1 MTQRR
6 DATMRRLFCGFS
18 LIACV
23 VAWAGTNEFM
33 GYGSGDDLQ
42 QALVAAKVDAIHNAG
57 GKAEIIAEAQKDKL
71 LADGG
76 KSENEAYLIS
86 YEITEKGE
94 SFDGTY
100 VRIKAIISK
109 TEDYKLKDD
118 LYKDNT
124 IRLTLRRNGSVY
136 FDKTFTKATFAQ
148 SIDKDFYNNAILDGI
163 RFLRVEP
170 GQGLIFSFAV
180 SYPDSD
186 MSVPFLMTISDAGAF
201 SFIKDE
207 NLDHEEGDSVF
218 YDEDGV

>member
-1 MTQRR
+1 MNKKIHTLLIISISQF
-6 DATMRRLFCGFS
+6 LIFS
-18 LIACV
+18 LSSC
-23 VAWAGTNEFM
+23 GN
-33 GYGSGDDLQ
+33 
-42 QALVAAKVDAIHNAG
+42 
-57 GKAEIIAEAQKDKL
+57 KDKEKDTWTAPEHEVVTRQMPDL
-71 LADGG
+71 ELTDSAKNGG
-76 KSENEAYLIS
+76 N
-86 YEITEKGE
+86 
-94 SFDGTY
+94 TY
-100 VRIKAIISK
+100 VYSILRTPSDSLPRVK
-109 TEDYKLKDD
+109 DDMDD